1 MALGE
6 IVDAKGGKQILTGKG
21 WVPLTDELE
30 GAARL
35 GMFGAF
41 AQNAAEMATFGLYT
55 AAPGLDE
62 VSPVASKLGTA
73 TGVVAPLAAPGVGPL
88 FRGALAG
95 VRAVRGGRA
104 VGGVAGA
111 TAERAAGGTAFK
123 TERGFLKKPSDLSPE
138 ALRGTVQ
145 SIEAGV
151 GSVPLG
157 RIGVDLINIQRRKV
171 MGGHVGEAIGMAKG
185 EIRTAGG
192 KLRPLDVKPALD
204 RIDETYDATRNLVS
218 QKVTTQQVQKLA
230 REALDEKFISP
241 QELAR
246 WGRAESATGDTLLDL
261 RSAIREAGRTST
273 TRAERVRADEIVDNI
288 QELIKQ
294 AAKGTDQFTAVG
306 VADRQWKVWSAV
318 SKGGTVN
325 GEGWLNLNSLKSNLT
340 RSFGTRVGKAAER
353 KGLRPVEV
361 KMFDAIDELGPI
373 NFQIPSSGTAERL
386 IGAGLI
392 GSALGIPILGVSN

>member
-6 IVDAKGGKQILTGKG
+6 IVDAEGGKQILTGKG
-21 WVPLTDELE
+21 WVPLTDDLE
-30 GAARL
+30 AAARL
-35 GMFGAF
+35 GFFGAF
-41 AQNAAEMATFGLYT
+41 AQNAAEMATFGLFT
-55 AAPGLDE
+55 PREGIDE
-62 VSPVASKLGTA
+62 VNPTAGKLGTA
-73 TGVVAPLAAPGVGPL
+73 AGVVGPLAAPL

-104 VGGVAGA
+104 LGGVEGA
-111 TAERAAGGTAFK
+111 TAERAAGGSLFK
-123 TERGFLKKPSDLSPE
+123 TERGFLKKPSDLSPQ
-138 ALRGTVQ
+138 ALKGTMQ

-171 MGGHVGEAIGMAKG
+171 MGGHVGEAMGMAKG

-192 KLRPLDVKPALD
+192 KLRPADVKPALD
-204 RIDETYDATRNLVS
+204 RIDDVYDGARNLVS
-218 QKVTTQQVQKLA
+218 ESVTTQQVQKLG
-230 REALDEKFISP
+230 REALKENFITA
-241 QELAR
+241 QELER
-246 WGRAESATGDTLLDL
+246 LGRATDATGDTLLTL
-261 RSAIREAGRTST
+261 RSAVRQAGRSAT
-273 TRAERVRADEIVDNI
+273 TRMERVRADEIVDNI
-288 QELIKQ
+288 QELIKN
-294 AAKGTDQFTAVG
+294 AAKGTEQFG
-306 VADRQWKVWSAV
+306 QLGIADRQWKVWSAV
-318 SKGGTVN
+318 SKGGTIN
-325 GEGWLNLNSLKSNLT
+325 AEGWLNLNSLKSNLS

-392 GSALGIPILGVSN
+392 SGALGIPILGVSN